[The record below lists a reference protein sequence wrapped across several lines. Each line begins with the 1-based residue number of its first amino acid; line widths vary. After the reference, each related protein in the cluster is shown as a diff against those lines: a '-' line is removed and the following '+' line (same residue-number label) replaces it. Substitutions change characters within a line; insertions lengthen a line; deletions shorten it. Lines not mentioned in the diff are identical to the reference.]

1 MSSNSS
7 PIEFLMMN
15 WYRLVFSLVYIV
27 GIVLALTTWR
37 RHPRAS
43 LLSLI
48 AFVLFFLANILAAG
62 LYWYVLI
69 MRSGMASTGLW
80 LTAGNIVVTAIHVL
94 AWGLMLFALFARRP
108 WQPDM
113 FTDEQERY
121 PRQYPERGAPPGP
134 PSQDIR
140 K

>member
-1 MSSNSS
+1 MSSNST
-7 PIEFLMMN
+7 PIEFLMVN
-15 WYRLVFSLVYIV
+15 WYRLVFSLVYVI

-48 AFVLFFLANILAAG
+48 AFVLFFLANFLAAG

-69 MRSGMASTGLW
+69 MRPGMTSTGLW
-80 LTAGNIVVTAIHVL
+80 LTAGNIVVTAIIVL
-94 AWGLMLFALFARRP
+94 GWILILFALFARRP
-108 WQPDM
+108 WQPDRSAG
-113 FTDEQERY
+113 ERERY
-121 PRQYPERGAPPGP
+121 PRQYPERDAPAGP
-134 PSQDIR
+134 SSQDIR